1 MKYSRVIIC
10 LFLLIQICF
19 TSNLF
24 AQEVKKSSEIEVIQ
38 GKKYYIHTVQKGETL
53 YAIAKAYEVS
63 MDAIAYENPDVFQG
77 IKPDQ
82 KLKIPILATPYEQKE
97 HEVQKGETLY
107 GIAKKYNTTIEEIV
121 QLNPDV
127 SKGIKPGQ
135 KLIIP
140 VRSVASADYETPKPV
155 KENVAKSETIKHV
168 VKKGETVYGISKLYN
183 ISQEKLYELNPGI
196 KQSGLQIGQELI
208 IQTSTKPA
216 EVTPVKPAEVT
227 PKASKETQIVE
238 NEAKVLPTSQEI
250 KEIDCSQSFQ
260 SKQSVKIAM
269 LIPLQNDAAILDEEE
284 SSTDPNLKLSPKS
297 YLEFYEGFLMAIDT
311 IRKTGLNVELYQ
323 YEVKRDSIKINSLLQ
338 DNKLQ
343 TVDLIVGPFHDH
355 IFEMVASWAES
366 RQIPVLNPVLSSN
379 KALFSHNNVIQ
390 LNTTLNSQ
398 IEQYAR
404 YLSSF
409 DSLHVVLVHTNA
421 TEDQQIIGIFKK
433 QYAQSFTDNFASK
446 LPSVKEVN
454 YHQVGLDGLEISLHR
469 GKINV
474 IFVPSQSQV
483 FVINLMTKL
492 NDLTKSYKLLLC
504 YMPTWKKFE
513 NNVELEHLFN
523 LNSHA
528 FQPFY
533 TDYNSP
539 DVVNF
544 VRLYRFYYKTEP
556 SRLSFLGYDAGVY
569 FLSLLRKYGKQF
581 YSCINHADV
590 NGLSAR
596 FYFERSGK
604 KGGFENKGLFILRYD
619 NTENNMILTNVVAD
633 KLQLPL
639 FMPAI
644 EVRKVQKY

>member
-1 MKYSRVIIC
+1 MRYARAIMGI
-10 LFLLIQICF
+10 LLLNFIFNC
-19 TSNLF
+19 SNVS

-53 YAIAKAYEVS
+53 YGIARAYEVS

-82 KLKIPILATPYEQKE
+82 KLKIPILATPYQQKE

-140 VRSVASADYETPKPV
+140 VRTITSADYENSKPV
-155 KENVAKSETIKHV
+155 NEIVSKSTTIKHV
-168 VKKGETVYGISKLYN
+168 VKKGETVYGICKMYN
-183 ISQEKLYELNPGI
+183 ISEEKLYELNPII
-196 KQSGLQIGQELI
+196 KQKNLQIGQELI
-208 IQTSTKPA
+208 IQSSAKLTEQPTK
-216 EVTPVKPAEVT
+216 V
-227 PKASKETQIVE
+227 SKETQIVE
-238 NEAKVLPTSQEI
+238 TETKVISSQQEN
-250 KEIDCSQSFQ
+250 KEIDCHHSLQPRQ
-260 SKQSVKIAM
+260 TVRIAM

-284 SSTDPNLKLSPKS
+284 SSTDPNLKLFPKS
-297 YLEFYEGFLMAIDT
+297 YLEFYEGFLMAMDT

-323 YEVKRDSIKINSLLQ
+323 YEVKRDSTKINNLLQ
-338 DNKLQ
+338 DHNLQ
-343 TVDLIVGPFHDH
+343 TVDLIIGPFYDH

-366 RQIPVLNPVLSSN
+366 KQIPVINPVLSSN
-379 KALFSHNNVIQ
+379 KSLFLNNNVIQ

-404 YLSSF
+404 YLASF
-409 DSLHVVLVHTNA
+409 DSLHLVLVYSNS
-421 TEDQQIIGIFKK
+421 TEDQQITSIFKK
-433 QYAQSFTDNFASK
+433 QYLLFFTDNFSTK
-446 LPSVKEVN
+446 LPSVREVN
-454 YHQVGLDGLEISLHR
+454 YHQAGFDGLEKALHR
-469 GKINV
+469 NKINV
-474 IFVPSQSQV
+474 VFVSSQSQV

-492 NDLTKSYKLLLC
+492 NELTKSYKLLLT

-513 NNVELEHLFN
+513 NNIELEHLFN
-523 LNSHA
+523 LNTHA

-533 TDYNSP
+533 IDYLRF
-539 DVVNF
+539 DVINF
-544 VRLYRFYYKTEP
+544 VRQYRFYYKIEP

-590 NGLSAR
+590 NPLSAY

-604 KGGFENKGLFILRYD
+604 KGGLENKGLFILYFDRM
-619 NTENNMILTNVVAD
+619 NNSMILTNVVAD
-633 KLQLPL
+633 KLRMPL
-639 FMPAI
+639 SMPAI